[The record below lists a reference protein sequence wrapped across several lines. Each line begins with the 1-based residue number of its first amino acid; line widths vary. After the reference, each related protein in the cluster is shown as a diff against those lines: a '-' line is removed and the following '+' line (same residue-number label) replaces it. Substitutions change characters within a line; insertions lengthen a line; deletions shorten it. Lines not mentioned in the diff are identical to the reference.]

1 MTAKEVYNIMK
12 ALGEITGP
20 KESVKVIKEFVE
32 QQLDEKI
39 NYQPITINPTWPST
53 PNIPSPSTPWNPNIT
68 WDWTTTTSINTKDM
82 PNVTFANGVV
92 NDVSWTADYSGTNLN
107 DKDPK

>member
-12 ALGEITGP
+12 ALSEITGP

-32 QQLDEKI
+32 KALDDKI
-39 NYQPITINPTWPST
+39 NCQPITINPTWPTT
-53 PNIPSPSTPWNPNIT
+53 PNVPNTPWNPLNPNIS
-68 WDWTTTTSINTKDM
+68 WDWTTTTVGKTD
-82 PNVTFANGVV
+82 PNVTFTNTEL
-92 NDVSWTADYSGTNLN
+92 NNVSWTADYDANNFN